1 MKKFALMLMVGMFV
15 LMGSNPTT
23 NAKTI
28 NEADTKLCKT
38 LQYALM
44 SIIRKPVDKAIVEIY
59 RDDVNAPEDLRW
71 DATGAKLI
79 KIKQLYGVGGLYE
92 ITLKI
97 MPFYRAH
104 IAYGIDEVVIN
115 TNGELISY
123 KHLKTYPKDPN
134 LSTNQ
139 QRKY

>member
-1 MKKFALMLMVGMFV
+1 MKKFVVILMIGMFV
-15 LMGSNPTT
+15 LMASHPTA

-28 NEADTKLCKT
+28 NEADTKLCET
-38 LQYALM
+38 LKYALLR
-44 SIIRKPVDKAIVEIY
+44 SIREPVDKAIVEIY
-59 RDDVNAPEDLRW
+59 KDDVNAPEGLRW
-71 DATGAKLI
+71 DSTGAKLL

-97 MPFYRAH
+97 EPFYRAH
-104 IAYGIDEVVIN
+104 ITYGIDEVVIN

-139 QRKY
+139 Q